1 MTKPPATGRGLA
13 AVQNEKTLLPTVPPA
28 PVNPSDPPAA
38 DNRAARVRRWA
49 RRSLDEL
56 LTPESCGCCPAMDE
70 PSAVAADFWHS
81 CHADRTLPERE
92 ALGREL
98 AAAGWTP

>member
-1 MTKPPATGRGLA
+1 MTKPPVTGRGLA
-13 AVQNEKTLLPTVPPA
+13 AVQRNEKTLPTVPPA
-28 PVNPSDPPAA
+28 PVNPSDPPTA

-56 LTPESCGCCPAMDE
+56 LTPESCGCCPAVDAA
-70 PSAVAADFWHS
+70 AVAIADYWHG
-81 CHADRTLPERE
+81 CHMDRGLPERE

-98 AAAGWTP
+98 TAAGWTP